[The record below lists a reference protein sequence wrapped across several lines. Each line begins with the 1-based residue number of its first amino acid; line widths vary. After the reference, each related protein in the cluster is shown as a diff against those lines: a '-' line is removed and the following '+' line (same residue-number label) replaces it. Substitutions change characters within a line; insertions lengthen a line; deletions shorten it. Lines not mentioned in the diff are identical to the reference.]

1 MVAPVVTST
10 SVVIHLAVD
19 AVWVG
24 SASGVVA
31 SPAAELRDC
40 LDAIDDELVDSGR
53 HVRPTAEVLAAVI
66 GGAAGSVSGQGGFV
80 DSMTVLHPTLW
91 GSARRAVLEKAA
103 RRSANDVATVPIAL
117 AVPAP
122 TGASGWIVVECAE
135 TSISVAAVHR
145 GPQGLPTIAACTL
158 APRIGTLDLEAD
170 SGRISVIER
179 LIEEVSAGESA
190 AAVTV
195 VGTSADAVADLLSA
209 SGARDVRVVP
219 AAALVGSDT
228 RIPETDPAAALS
240 EPART
245 SWVDRLPDPEPSR
258 TTARPTVALAV
269 TLTVVALL
277 VAVGS
282 VIAVR
287 YARESD
293 RSPAAVAALHR
304 VEIGR
309 VSTELPEAW
318 QVRGDRSVRL
328 DLAPD
333 DGRGGRILLLPTE
346 LAAGSGRDAV
356 VRGLERKIGERGS
369 AGPFSGFTADVEF
382 GGRHAVGYVESPADG
397 SRVRWFVLV
406 EDGVQV
412 SVGCQYRDVG
422 WEAIA
427 ADCEQ
432 AVRAVAVAP
441 TR

>member
-10 SVVIHLAVD
+10 TVVVHLAVD

-24 SASGVVA
+24 SAAGVVA

-53 HVRPTAEVLAAVI
+53 YVRPTAEVLAAVI
-66 GGAAGSVSGQGGFV
+66 GRAAGSISGQRGFV
-80 DSMTVLHPTLW
+80 DSMTVLHPTRW
-91 GSARRAVLEKAA
+91 GSSRRAVLEKAA

-122 TGASGWIVVECAE
+122 TRAGGWIVVECAE
-135 TSISVAAVHR
+135 TSITVAAVHR
-145 GPQGLPTIAACTL
+145 DPRGVPTIAACTL
-158 APRIGTLDLEAD
+158 APRIGTLDLDAD
-170 SGRISVIER
+170 SGRISAIER
-179 LIEEVSAGESA
+179 LIEEVSAGKA
-190 AAVTV
+190 AVAVTV
-195 VGTSADAVADLLSA
+195 VGTSAGAVADLLSA

-219 AAALVGSDT
+219 EAVLVGSDT

-240 EPART
+240 EPGRT

-258 TTARPTVALAV
+258 TTARPTVAIAV
-269 TLTVVALL
+269 TLAVVTLL

-287 YARESD
+287 HARESD
-293 RSPAAVAALHR
+293 RPPAAAALHR

-328 DLAPD
+328 ELAPD
-333 DGRGGRILLLPTE
+333 GGRGGRILLLPTE